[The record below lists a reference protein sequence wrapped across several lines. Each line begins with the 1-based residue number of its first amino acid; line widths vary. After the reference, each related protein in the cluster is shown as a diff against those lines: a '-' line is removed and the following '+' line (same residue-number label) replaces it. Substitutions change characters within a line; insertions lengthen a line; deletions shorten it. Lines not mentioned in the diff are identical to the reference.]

1 MRREYRFWVYIMAS
15 RSRNLYTGVT
25 DSIYH
30 RALQHKSGEIEGFTK
45 RYKINRLV
53 YYEEFKYIN
62 NAIAREKQVKGL
74 DRKKRI
80 ALIESMNPTWAD
92 LAEGWGEA
100 IEPVRRPPPGNAD
113 PSLRS

>member
-1 MRREYRFWVYIMAS
+1 MPRDFRFWVYIMAS

-30 RALQHKSGEIEGFTK
+30 RVLQHKSGEIEGFTK

-62 NAIAREKQVKGL
+62 NAIRREKEVKGW

-80 ALIESMNPTWAD
+80 ALIESMNPAWAD
-92 LAEGWGEA
+92 LAEGWGEP
-100 IEPVRRPPPGNAD
+100 IEPLKRPPGNAD